1 MSFLRSLF
9 TRQFFFTLLLVGL
22 LALLAFPLTKSFRQK
37 RSIEREI
44 KGLEE
49 QALALEHKNSNL
61 KSVIEYMQSDQFVEK
76 EARTKLNYQKPGETV
91 VVVEGRP
98 GEMPATTPASPFFDP
113 PPEPTQAAVPQAV
126 VNARKWADYFF
137 KPQDNP

>member
-1 MSFLRSLF
+1 MLFLRSLF
-9 TRQFFFTLLLVGL
+9 TRQFLLTLLLVGL
-22 LALLAFPLTKSFRQK
+22 LVLLAFPLTRSLRQK
-37 RSIEREI
+37 RSVEREI
-44 KGLEE
+44 QGLEE
-49 QALALEHKNSNL
+49 QASALEHKNSNL

-98 GEMPATTPASPFFDP
+98 GEAPVTPPASPFFDV
-113 PPEPTQAAVPQAV
+113 PPEPTHAAVPQAE

-137 KPQDNP
+137 KPKAE

>member
-1 MSFLRSLF
+1 MSFLRSLL
-9 TRQFFFTLLLVGL
+9 TRQFLITLLLTGL
-22 LALLAFPLTKSFRQK
+22 LVLLSFPLTRNYRQK

-49 QALALEHKNSNL
+49 EAKALEHKNSNL

-76 EARTKLNYQKPGETV
+76 EARTKLNYQKPGESV

-98 GEMPATTPASPFFDP
+98 GQSATTPTDPLFFDVP
-113 PPEPTQAAVPQAV
+113 PVPTATTPPQAV
-126 VNARKWADYFF
+126 VNARKWLDYFF
-137 KPQDNP
+137 SQPGKP